1 MKIADEV
8 AEELRKGGN
17 LAEIRTKFR
26 SASQVYEGLRTFLD
40 ESGRLVEERQADIQK
55 TGEELSQIQAAL
67 EDVRVERERLSEE
80 VGLLRAEKEQLG
92 SEVNRL
98 GDRRDCLKSE
108 IHELREEGYTSDLLK
123 KIKSVE
129 RRSGAELWSD
139 LQTVAR
145 CRKLTVEAKGLAEK
159 KRSLEADVKILESKK
174 KETTEILRSEEN
186 KLDDFKLQAAA
197 FKDALAVV
205 GSFLEDGYCTDDLR
219 SLKSGLDLVGIR
231 KEPRTSISRLLEG
244 LRKAKSLAELSQ
256 KLDEKR
262 KELAVLNEALAA
274 ARKEVQ
280 TIESVVLNII
290 EQTRA
295 SSVKAIADVSA
306 RGVLAA
312 DDGAKDFQKRTEDA
326 VSSIELQVQQTI
338 QGLKR
343 ELEKLEQEKARL
355 EQFLIPGRVLFGIL
369 ESPDYLNSLSLP
381 LVVQV
386 FQRLQYWCESH
397 VKDFTVQPSASI
409 CAQDCSLYPLF
420 RYRLVV
426 LVAFVSEGLR
436 AFMAQQSKQNADG
449 SDLSYLLRK

>member
-26 SASQVYEGLRTFLD
+26 SASQVYEGLRNFLD
-40 ESGRLVEERQADIQK
+40 GSGRLVDERQAAIQK
-55 TGEELSQIQAAL
+55 TGEELSQIQAAV
-67 EDVRVERERLSEE
+67 EDVRAERERLSEE
-80 VGLLRAEKEQLG
+80 VGLLRAEEEQLV
-92 SEVNRL
+92 SEVTRL
-98 GDRRDCLKSE
+98 GDQRDCLKSE
-108 IHELREEGYTSDLLK
+108 IHELGKEGYTSDLLK
-123 KIKSVE
+123 KIRSVE
-129 RRSGAELWSD
+129 PRSGAELWSD
-139 LQTVAR
+139 LQTVAG
-145 CRKLTVEAKGLAEK
+145 CRKLTVEAQGLTEK
-159 KRSLEADVKILESKK
+159 KRNLEADVKILENAEKEK
-174 KETTEILRSEEN
+174 KELVRSEEN
-186 KLDDFKLQAAA
+186 KLDDLKLQAAA

-231 KEPRTSISRLLEG
+231 KEPRASISRLLEG

-262 KELAVLNEALAA
+262 KELAVLNEALAV

-280 TIESVVLNII
+280 TIESIVLGVI

-295 SSVKAIADVSA
+295 SSVKAIADIA
-306 RGVLAA
+306 ERGVLAA
-312 DDGAKDFQKRTEDA
+312 DGSARDFQKRTKDA
-326 VSSIELQVQQTI
+326 LSSIELQVQQTI
-338 QGLKR
+338 QGLKK

-355 EQFLIPGRVLFGIL
+355 EQFLIPGRVLFWIL

-386 FQRLQYWCESH
+386 FQRLQYWCETH
-397 VKDFTVQPSASI
+397 VKDFTVQASASI
-409 CAQDCSLYPLF
+409 CAQDCSLSLLLP
-420 RYRLVV
+420 YRLVV

-436 AFMAQQSKQNADG
+436 AFMAQQNNRSADG
-449 SDLSYLLRK
+449 PNLSHLLRK